1 MNAVALREEGQRLS
15 LQMDKM
21 GDEFRRALPSHI
33 PHERFQ
39 RIAITAINRNPDLL
53 RADRKSLLEACLLS
67 AQDGLLPDGRE
78 AALVLFG
85 GKVQYMPMVAGIRKK
100 VYQSGE
106 ITSLVARVAREND
119 VFKVIYGDDERIEH
133 EPALFNAGPMIAV
146 YAIAT
151 YRDGSKSREVM
162 TIEEI
167 DRIRAISRSGKSGP
181 WRDHYEEMA
190 KKTVIRRLSKSLP
203 LSAEADEVIRR
214 DDRFYDFGQQ
224 NSATVHPIAAVR
236 QTSRTIESRLDAFA
250 AEPVDDDTHSAEAA
264 SHPSAEANEGAAA
277 AQQPASSESAPAD
290 ANDASTDSAPIPDNI
305 REATEMGRAGR
316 RSGHG
321 REVPRTLRYTS
332 KQAEADAFL
341 RGWDEE
347 NYEISAA
354 EGRHRLTTGEH

>member
-1 MNAVALREEGQRLS
+1 MNQTSGAVAIREEGQRLS

-21 GDEFRRALPSHI
+21 GEEFRRALPAHI
-33 PHERFQ
+33 LPERFQ

-106 ITSLVARVAREND
+106 IISLVARVARQND
-119 VFKVIYGDDERIEH
+119 VFRVIYGDDERIEH
-133 EPALFNAGPMIAV
+133 EPALFNAGGMIAV

-151 YRDGSKSREVM
+151 YRDGSKAREVM
-162 TIEEI
+162 TIDEI

-181 WRDHYEEMA
+181 WKDHYEEMA

-214 DDRFYDFGQQ
+214 DDRFYDFERP
-224 NSATVHPIAAVR
+224 SATVHSLPAAKQPQTIAA
-236 QTSRTIESRLDAFA
+236 RLDAFA
-250 AEPVDDDTHSAEAA
+250 DDNPADAGSRTPAEAGD
-264 SHPSAEANEGAAA
+264 EAAA
-277 AQQPASSESAPAD
+277 ATQQQASEESASGD
-290 ANDASTDSAPIPDNI
+290 ANGASADSAKIPDNI
-305 REATEMGRAGR
+305 RDAMAKGRAAR
-316 RSGHG
+316 ISGHG
-321 REVPRTLRYTS
+321 REVPRNLQYKS

-341 RGWDEE
+341 AGWDEE
-347 NYEISAA
+347 DYEIKAA
-354 EGRHRLTTGEH
+354 EGGTV